1 MANIGYRFY
10 FLFIVCNFTN
20 AIFFW
25 LFLPETARRSLE
37 TMNAFFTEAPWVV
50 VGKTK
55 QYAPA
60 RPRELEEERMEKDV
74 HASGVTSSNHKEHH
88 DF

>member
-1 MANIGYRFY
+1 MADVGYRFY

-37 TMNAFFTEAPWVV
+37 TMNAFFTEAPLLVPGRTKKYAPPERMNSEAT
-50 VGKTK
+50 VGK
-55 QYAPA
+55 
-60 RPRELEEERMEKDV
+60 EENVSEGAAAD
-74 HASGVTSSNHKEHH
+74 HKEVR